1 MQWYKRRVHGD
12 SRQLDLSLKSSI
24 VNHARNMAKL
34 FVILALAALASAA
47 PVEDAPA
54 SIDLKKIQK
63 VEISDL
69 KGKFFGGGLGLGGY
83 GLGGGDGYNNAY
95 NRNHYQNFH
104 HQQQSSST
112 SYNSGSN
119 LGYYGAG
126 YNRFYRADGSLVT
139 DEKEIKEFAASF
151 IPKDNVDAAIT
162 SD

>member
-1 MQWYKRRVHGD
+1 MG
-12 SRQLDLSLKSSI
+12 
-24 VNHARNMAKL
+24 NHARNMAKL

-54 SIDLKKIQK
+54 SIDLKTIQK
-63 VEISDL
+63 VDISEL
-69 KGKFFGGGLGLGGY
+69 KGKFFGGGLGLG
-83 GLGGGDGYNNAY
+83 GYNNAY

-119 LGYYGAG
+119 LGYYGGG